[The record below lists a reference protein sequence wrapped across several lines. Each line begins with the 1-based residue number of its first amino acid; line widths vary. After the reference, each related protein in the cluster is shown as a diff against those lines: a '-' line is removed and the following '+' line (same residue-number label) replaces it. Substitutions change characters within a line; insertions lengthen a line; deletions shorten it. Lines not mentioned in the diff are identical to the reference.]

1 MDYKP
6 GSPPPGHNVLRPH
19 HVDLFA
25 MILLAFKEF
34 HGKLPQQFL
43 LYIYRFLIVEVS
55 EAVQPATHQ
64 QIVDFLKGAPLMNNL
79 NIQNYILAFE
89 SAPKQLIN
97 VAQLTSFFHSATPLY
112 TDKSGDE
119 PSILFRRSPFG
130 FFCRRCH
137 TGFSRLSFYGV
148 MELLKDYQSWCAGD
162 TKAGYGPVEKDLLTG
177 DIWLFTT
184 MSDYGST
191 AHPQAF
197 EAWEKG
203 RDTGDD
209 VIGPENLR
217 RYFEQMF
224 HTNNDSG
231 IRQNA
236 LLNLIRMHYVRKEY
250 AAASKLLQEA
260 IAVARTCGD
269 RVTLQHC
276 ISMLHRLP
284 TPSGVPVLNEIQ
296 PDLHPL
302 EVLYDVAKLL
312 QPRSGQ
318 PLTLAFEK
326 VAQATG
332 LYNSWVDLRKISPH
346 DRERLGLHAMQA
358 VLWSTLGTLHRL
370 AKVEE
375 SIVQV
380 FSRWGDDDPNRLN
393 SLLNQAHR
401 MARNGLYQDALALLV
416 QPRTWRGLSLDLYQE
431 WASMIWHILALRIS
445 RRGQRRLFH
454 DFLLPRQPSSST
466 FVSKEYFFDDCTSSL
481 PPMSDELHQVM
492 SARRRGQA
500 VTAMQPLLQSLWNS
514 GFQGRFP
521 LYRLGIIL
529 LADVGLEFGMSKHC
543 QSLMEGI
550 LPQLLPGHEIEHR
563 ALACYTLGRCII
575 ASFDTELAELR
586 RALPHLLMAED
597 DYVRLEMFEAASDVQ
612 WLLMVVYHNLGMTA
626 EGTVVYERY
635 NCTTAKIKMYE
646 ESSMDEEAESVWTLV
661 TDVGALLAGR

>member
-19 HVDLFA
+19 HVDVFA

-64 QIVDFLKGAPLMNNL
+64 QIVDYLKGAPQMNNL
-79 NIQNYILAFE
+79 NVQNFILAFE
-89 SAPKQLIN
+89 SAPKQLTN
-97 VAQLTSFFHSATPLY
+97 VAQLTGFFHSATPLY

-130 FFCRRCH
+130 FFCRRCY
-137 TGFSRLSFYGV
+137 TGFSRLAFYGV

-284 TPSGVPVLNEIQ
+284 TPTGVPVLNEIQ
-296 PDLHPL
+296 PDLHPV

-312 QPRSGQ
+312 QPQSGQ

-326 VAQATG
+326 LVHAIG
-332 LYNSWVDLRKISPH
+332 LYNSWVDLRRISPH
-346 DRERLGLHAMQA
+346 ERERLGLHAMQA
-358 VLWSTLGTLHRL
+358 VLWSTLGCHGL

-375 SIVQV
+375 SIVQA
-380 FSRWGDDDPNRLN
+380 FSRSGDDDPNRLN

-401 MARNGLYQDALALLV
+401 MARNGLYEDALISLV
-416 QPRTWRGLSLDLYQE
+416 QPGTWRGLSLDLYQE
-431 WASMIWHILALRIS
+431 WANMIWHILALRIS
-445 RRGQRRLFH
+445 RRGERRLFH

-466 FVSKEYFFDDCTSSL
+466 FVSKEYFFDDCTTPL
-481 PPMSDELHQVM
+481 PPMGDELHQVM

-500 VTAMQPLLQSLWNS
+500 VTAIQPLLQSLWNS
-514 GFQGRFP
+514 EFQGRFP
-521 LYRLGIIL
+521 LYRLGIVL
-529 LADVGLEFGMSKHC
+529 LADIGLEFGMSKHC
-543 QSLMEGI
+543 RSLIEGI
-550 LPQLLPGHEIEHR
+550 LPQLLPGHEVEHR

-575 ASFDTELAELR
+575 ASSDSEPAELR
-586 RALPHLLMAED
+586 SSLSHLLMAEE
-597 DYVRLEMFEAASDVQ
+597 DYVHLEMFEAASDVQ
-612 WLLMVVYHNLGMTA
+612 WLLMVVYHNLGMTT
-626 EGTVVYERY
+626 EGAAVYERY
-635 NCTTAKIKMYE
+635 NCSTARVRMYE
-646 ESSMDEEAESVWTLV
+646 ESPVDEEAERVWTLV
-661 TDVGALLAGR
+661 TDVGVQLAGR

>member
-6 GSPPPGHNVLRPH
+6 GSPPPRHNVLRPH

-97 VAQLTSFFHSATPLY
+97 VAQLTSFFH
-112 TDKSGDE
+112 
-119 PSILFRRSPFG
+119 ISPITVRL
-130 FFCRRCH
+130 FCRRCH

-162 TKAGYGPVEKDLLTG
+162 AKAGYGPVEKDLLTG

-224 HTNNDSG
+224 HTNNDS

-250 AAASKLLQEA
+250 AAASKLLQET

-284 TPSGVPVLNEIQ
+284 TPTGVPVLNEIQ

-358 VLWSTLGTLHRL
+358 VLWSTLGCHRL

-401 MARNGLYQDALALLV
+401 MARNGLYQDALTLLV

-431 WASMIWHILALRIS
+431 WANMIWHILALRVS

-466 FVSKEYFFDDCTSSL
+466 FASKEYFFDDCTSSL

-500 VTAMQPLLQSLWNS
+500 VTAIQPLLQSLWNS
-514 GFQGRFP
+514 EFQGRFP
-521 LYRLGIIL
+521 LYRLGVIL

-543 QSLMEGI
+543 QSLIEGI

-575 ASFDTELAELR
+575 ASSDTELAELR
-586 RALPHLLMAED
+586 SALPHLLMAED
-597 DYVRLEMFEAASDVQ
+597 DYVHLEMFEAASDVQ
-612 WLLMVVYHNLGMTA
+612 WLLMVVYHNLGMTT
-626 EGTVVYERY
+626 EGAAVYERY

-646 ESSMDEEAESVWTLV
+646 ESPMDEEVESVWTLV

>member
-19 HVDLFA
+19 HIDVFA
-25 MILLAFKEF
+25 MILLAFRDF
-34 HGKLPQQFL
+34 YGKLPQQFL
-43 LYIYRFLIVEVS
+43 LYIYRFLILEVS

-64 QIVDFLKGAPLMNNL
+64 QIVDFLKGAPQMNNL
-79 NIQNYILAFE
+79 NVHNYILAFE
-89 SAPKQLIN
+89 SMPKELTS
-97 VAQLTSFFHSATPLY
+97 VAQLSTFFHNATPIY
-112 TDKSGDE
+112 TDKGGDE
-119 PSILFRRSPFG
+119 FRRSPFG
-130 FFCRRCH
+130 FFCRRSSM
-137 TGFSRLSFYGV
+137 GFSRLSFYGV
-148 MELLKDYQSWCAGD
+148 MELQKDYQSWCAGD

-177 DIWLFTT
+177 DIWLFIT

-191 AHPQAF
+191 AHPEPF

-209 VIGPENLR
+209 VVGPENLR

-284 TPSGVPVLNEIQ
+284 TASGVPVLNEIQ
-296 PDLHPL
+296 PDLHPS

-312 QPRSGQ
+312 QPQSGQ

-326 VAQATG
+326 LVQASG
-332 LYNSWVDLRKISPH
+332 LYNSWVDLRKVSPH
-346 DRERLGLHAMQA
+346 ERERLGLHAMQA
-358 VLWSTLGTLHRL
+358 VLWSTLGCHSL

-375 SIVQV
+375 SIIQA

-401 MARNGLYQDALALLV
+401 MARNGLYRDALTLLV

-431 WASMIWHILALRIS
+431 WANMIWHILALRIS
-445 RRGQRRLFH
+445 RRGQRRLFY

-466 FVSKEYFFDDCTSSL
+466 FISKEYFFDDSTTPL

-492 SARRRGQA
+492 SARRHGQA
-500 VTAMQPLLQSLWNS
+500 VTAIQPLLQSLWNS
-514 GFQGRFP
+514 EFQGRFS
-521 LYRLGIIL
+521 LYRLGIVL

-543 QSLMEGI
+543 RSLIEGI
-550 LPQLLPGHEIEHR
+550 LPQLLPGHDVEHR
-563 ALACYTLGRCII
+563 ALACYTLGRCVI
-575 ASFDTELAELR
+575 ASSDAEPAELR
-586 RALPHLLMAED
+586 SALPHLLMAEN
-597 DYVRLEMFEAASDVQ
+597 DYVHLEMFEAASDVQ
-612 WLLMVVYHNLGMTA
+612 WLLMVVYHNLGMTT
-626 EGTVVYERY
+626 EGAAVYERY
-635 NCTTAKIKMYE
+635 NCSAAKIRMYE
-646 ESSMDEEAESVWTLV
+646 ESPVDEEAEKVWTLV